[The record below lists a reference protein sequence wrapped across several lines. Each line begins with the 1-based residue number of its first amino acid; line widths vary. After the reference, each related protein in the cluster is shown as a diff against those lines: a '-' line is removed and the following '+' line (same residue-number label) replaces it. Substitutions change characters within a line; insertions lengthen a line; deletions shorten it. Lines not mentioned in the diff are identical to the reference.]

1 MGGGGCC
8 SYPDRVL
15 ARSMED
21 RAGLLRL
28 SGPYGLVPSATG
40 SEHRP
45 VTLTAHL
52 LPPHPPTTRPSSSG
66 GACRGRELWVCHVE
80 LCNFRFDAD
89 DWAALDVTG
98 LSLVYPLPTEDPLAH
113 QRRAEALLGTVRRG
127 GRLHALPLP
136 PLHAHTPDSRRMMVM
151 RMMMVVPS
159 LLTMRGGISLP
170 LPPSIN
176 ASCGRAAGCSA
187 GGC

>member
-1 MGGGGCC
+1 MSLPCGLMGGGGGCCC

-52 LPPHPPTTRPSSSG
+52 LPQPTTRPSSSG
-66 GACRGRELWVCHVE
+66 GARGRELWVCHVE

-113 QRRAEALLGTVRRG
+113 ERRAEALLGTVR
-127 GRLHALPLP
+127 LHALPLP
-136 PLHAHTPDSRRMMVM
+136 ALHAH
-151 RMMMVVPS
+151 
-159 LLTMRGGISLP
+159 
-170 LPPSIN
+170 PPT
-176 ASCGRAAGCSA
+176 
-187 GGC
+187 